1 MCVTL
6 RQGGSQ
12 TDHDAYVSRRNAC
25 DVLME
30 SSREVILP
38 PVLNG
43 KNLRSDQRL
52 YNDLLGKPII
62 VAKKNKFNMLTL

>member
-1 MCVTL
+1 ML
-6 RQGGSQ
+6 
-12 TDHDAYVSRRNAC
+12 
-25 DVLME
+25 LME

-38 PVLNG
+38 PVLDG

-62 VAKKNKFNMLTL
+62 VAKKNKLTL